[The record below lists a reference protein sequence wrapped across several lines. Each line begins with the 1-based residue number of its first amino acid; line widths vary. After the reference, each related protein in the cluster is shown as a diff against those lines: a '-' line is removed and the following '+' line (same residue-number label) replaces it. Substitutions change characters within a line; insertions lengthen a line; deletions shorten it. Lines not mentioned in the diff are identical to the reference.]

1 MILNK
6 KDIER
11 LREQIPRDRSEIY
24 LGFVPWQE
32 DLELRQSLREQ
43 FNEVPR
49 SIVRTVW
56 DDPEREGVRIFIEVA
71 THRSA
76 EDALEGLIER
86 LKWNQ
91 LAELLRGP
99 KELGYFSFIHPE
111 GSPPA
116 VYFVQGNICITVS
129 NFAREKIDVL
139 PVALRLVKRL
149 VERPKVER
157 STIIIESTK
166 SSAKVGEPITIRYK
180 LPWRIGENGFVKLY
194 CFQGMLYLDGNRVK
208 LRGIRK
214 GKSSVDIY
222 TFEAGRET
230 YYGHIDITID

>member
-1 MILNK
+1 MEGITIILNENDVEQLRAK
-6 KDIER
+6 IPKD
-11 LREQIPRDRSEIY
+11 QSEIY

-32 DLELRQSLREQ
+32 DLELKQSVREQ
-43 FNEVPR
+43 FNEVAGR
-49 SIVRTVW
+49 SIIRTVW
-56 DDPEREGVRIFIEVA
+56 DDPEREDVRVFIEVA
-71 THRSA
+71 IM
-76 EDALEGLIER
+76 GLIDR

-111 GSPPA
+111 DSPPS
-116 VYFVQGNICITVS
+116 VYFVQGNVCITVA

-139 PVALRLVKRL
+139 PIALRLVKRL
-149 VERPKVER
+149 TKRPRVER
-157 STIIIESTK
+157 STIKIEPSK
-166 SSAKVGEPITIRYK
+166 SSAKVGETIIIRYK

-194 CFQGMLYLDGNRVK
+194 CFRGMLYLDGNRVI

-214 GKSSVDIY
+214 GRTSVDIY

-230 YYGHIDITID
+230 YYGHIDINID